1 MMKVKVLIEGRSDE
15 MDLPEDISIIGLL
28 DRLGLVRE
36 AYWVAR
42 NRTMLHKTE
51 YDKVL
56 LVQGDTVEIFRVM
69 SGG

>member
-1 MMKVKVLIEGRSDE
+1 

-28 DRLGLVRE
+28 DRLGLFRE

-42 NRTMLHKTE
+42 NRTMLRKRE

>member
-1 MMKVKVLIEGRSDE
+1 MKVKVLIEGRSDE

-28 DRLGLVRE
+28 DRLELVSE

-42 NRTMLHKTE
+42 NRTMLRKTE
-51 YDKVL
+51 YDQVL
-56 LVQGDTVEIFRVM
+56 LVQGDTVEIFPVM

>member
-28 DRLGLVRE
+28 DRLGLARE

-42 NRTMLHKTE
+42 NRTILRKTE